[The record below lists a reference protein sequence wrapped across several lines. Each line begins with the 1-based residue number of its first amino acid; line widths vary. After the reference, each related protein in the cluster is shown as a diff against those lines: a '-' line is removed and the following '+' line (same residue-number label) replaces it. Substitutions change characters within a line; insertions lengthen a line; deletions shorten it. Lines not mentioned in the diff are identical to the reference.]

1 MGRREILSKRS
12 SKKGST
18 KSNKSISNLIRD
30 ISDYPKPGILFKDI
44 TPLLANAKSFRKM
57 NKQMAKSF
65 EHLDFDYV
73 AGIEARGFV
82 IAAGLASLTK
92 TGFIPIRKK
101 GKLPGATISQN
112 YDLEYGTDT
121 LEIHT
126 GLIAPG
132 SKILIVDDVLATGG
146 TAIASINLINQAK
159 LTVVGIGFLLEIAGL
174 TGRKKIQETFP
185 KLEVKV
191 LI

>member
-1 MGRREILSKRS
+1 
-12 SKKGST
+12 
-18 KSNKSISNLIRD
+18 
-30 ISDYPKPGILFKDI
+30 
-44 TPLLANAKSFRKM
+44 M